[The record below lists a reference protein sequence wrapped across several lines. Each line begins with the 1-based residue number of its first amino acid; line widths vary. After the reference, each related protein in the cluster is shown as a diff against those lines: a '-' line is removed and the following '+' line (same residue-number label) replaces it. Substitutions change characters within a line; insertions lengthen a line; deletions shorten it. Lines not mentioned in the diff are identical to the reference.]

1 MKSLKISNKNLNIQG
16 EITLNGSKSISN
28 RALLIRALCGVHFNI
43 HNLSDSDDTMT
54 LESLLNSLAD
64 VLDAHHA
71 GTTFRFLTAYYA
83 TQDGTQIL
91 TGSER
96 MQQRPIKAL
105 VDALNSLG
113 ADITY
118 LNNEGFPPLKICPPK
133 SEWKNEITLPAGI
146 SSQFITALLL
156 ISPKLTGGLTIRL
169 EGEIVSKPYIEM
181 TISMMTYFGVKV
193 TVDWVSQKI
202 SVLPQDYQAKD
213 YFVEADW
220 SAASYYYIIAG
231 LSEHTDLVLN
241 GLHEASMQGDAAIV
255 DIGRKFGI
263 ETTFENRSI
272 RIKKNKGAQVPE
284 LLEYDF
290 INVPDIAQS
299 ISVLCAGLGVN
310 ALFTGLQTLRLKET
324 DRIVALQNELEKLG
338 VFLNKMPAK
347 FSKKT
352 SVEYYMQEGQANIQ
366 QDNIPCFDTYSDHR
380 MAMSF
385 APLSLIG
392 SIIVNDPYVVS
403 KSYPSYWNDLT
414 KLGFQTEILE
424 F

>member
-1 MKSLKISNKNLNIQG
+1 M
-16 EITLNGSKSISN
+16 
-28 RALLIRALCGVHFNI
+28 
-43 HNLSDSDDTMT
+43 
-54 LESLLNSLAD
+54 
-64 VLDAHHA
+64 
-71 GTTFRFLTAYYA
+71 
-83 TQDGTQIL
+83 
-91 TGSER
+91 
-96 MQQRPIKAL
+96 
-105 VDALNSLG
+105 
-113 ADITY
+113 
-118 LNNEGFPPLKICPPK
+118 
-133 SEWKNEITLPAGI
+133 
-146 SSQFITALLL
+146 L

-255 DIGRKFGI
+255 DIGRKFGM

-324 DRIVALQNELEKLG
+324 DRIVALQNELQKIG

-352 SVEYYMQEGQANIQ
+352 GVEYYMQEGQANIK